1 MQVYPAIDV
10 RGGRVARAP
19 GPSSSVGVPEDA
31 AALAEEFLARGA
43 RWLHV
48 VDLDRAFGAGDND
61 TLLRRIGGIVGVRV
75 QMGGL
80 LANADDVTR
89 AFALGASRA
98 VVSTSALAD
107 AAVLKA
113 IVASHAPDRL
123 AASVDVRRGGA
134 VRRGEPAPL
143 ALSPA
148 DLVARAVA
156 AGIGVIVYRDLERD
170 GSLAGPDLEG
180 AARLNGLGA
189 EIIVAGGIASQ
200 AHLLA
205 AREAGLAGAIVGR
218 ALVEGTITVEE
229 ALACCS

>member
-1 MQVYPAIDV
+1 VSQ
-10 RGGRVARAP
+10 
-19 GPSSSVGVPEDA
+19 
-31 AALAEEFLARGA
+31 GA
-43 RWLHV
+43 GWLHV
-48 VDLDRAFGAGDND
+48 VDLDRAFGTGEND
-61 TLLRRIGGIVGVRV
+61 TLARRIAGIVGVRV

>member
-1 MQVYPAIDV
+1 M
-10 RGGRVARAP
+10 
-19 GPSSSVGVPEDA
+19 
-31 AALAEEFLARGA
+31 ARGTGPA
-43 RWLHV
+43 DPVAWAERLVSQGAGWLHV
-48 VDLDRAFGAGDND
+48 VDLDRAFGTGEND
-61 TLLRRIGGIVGVRV
+61 RLARRIAGIVGVRV